1 MSKRKVRIPDV
12 PVRRDED
19 QQMVIA
25 TFRTLLAA
33 CIQRYGLRG
42 KLVLTPA
49 ALLAAGS
56 GTLRVTDQPDG
67 TIVLEIKHQKDT

>member
-1 MSKRKVRIPDV
+1 MSRRKSRIPDI

-25 TFRTLLAA
+25 TFRVILAA
-33 CIQRYGLRG
+33 CVQRYGLRG
-42 KLVLTPA
+42 KLVLTPT
-49 ALLAAGS
+49 ALAAAGS